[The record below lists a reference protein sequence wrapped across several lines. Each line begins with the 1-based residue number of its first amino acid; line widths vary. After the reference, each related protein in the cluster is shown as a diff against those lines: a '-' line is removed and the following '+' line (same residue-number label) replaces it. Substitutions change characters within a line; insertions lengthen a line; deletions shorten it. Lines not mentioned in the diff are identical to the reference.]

1 MDNNIVNQPL
11 LSTNDSDQTPPN
23 HSLRRSD
30 HSSSFIADAADI
42 PKITGIKEFYVQ
54 FVVESRKLW
63 YLAGPAIFT
72 SLCQYSL
79 GAITQTFAGQVGTLD
94 LAAFSVEN
102 SVIAGFSF
110 GTLLGMGSALETLCG
125 QAYGAGQISMLG
137 VYMQRSWVILNSTAF
152 LLMFLYIFAARILRL
167 IGQTED
173 ISREAGKVAV
183 WMIPQLYAYAIYF
196 PISKFLQSQSKIMVM
211 AYIAGVALVL
221 HTILSWLFMMKLG
234 WGLAAG
240 TAVLDFSWWFIV
252 GAQMI
257 YIFMGYCGEA
267 WSGFS
272 WRAFENLWGFVKLS
286 VASAVMLCL
295 ETWYFMALI
304 LFAGYLK
311 NAEIAVDALSVCMNL
326 VGWTIMAAIG
336 CNSAI
341 SVRVSNELGA
351 RHPRTAK
358 FSVVVVVISSFLI
371 GLFISIIL
379 IIFRKQYPAVFS
391 SSEEVQKV
399 VYSLTPLL
407 AACIVI
413 NNIQPALSGVAIGA
427 GWQAIVAYVNIGCY
441 YIFGIPLG
449 LTLGYILNMGVT
461 GIWIGMLTGTV
472 VQTLV
477 LFLIVYRTNWNKES
491 SIAGERIR
499 EWGGESKDDKITDLI
514 RKAPT
519 VPSAKA
525 WTIATES
532 ILLRGKAIKE
542 IPVTPMKTPIGAAAA
557 AACPGFGA
565 LQLTV
570 IEYKTQRK
578 ERWSVLGL
586 IKMRAVD
593 QESSWLDSVSS
604 RRKAIMQSDQVVWQ
618 VIRHNHCSFM
628 SKIETAI
635 FCRNPYNVT
644 GTCNR
649 SSCPLANSR
658 YATVRDH
665 DGVFYLYMKT
675 AERAHMPNKLWERVK
690 LPRNYEKALEIIDK
704 HLMYWPKF
712 LVHKTKQRLTKL
724 TQMRIRMRKLA
735 LKTREKIMTIPKK
748 VETRDRRRME
758 KAEKAAMVDKSIENE
773 LLKRLEKGV
782 YGDIYSHVKEYNKLP
797 DDIEVKD
804 VDIEH
809 EEDDEVEI
817 EYVEGYEE
825 LEEEDDMEDFGGLA
839 IGQGAADD
847 DNDGSDEDDEL
858 IVAMNRKRERKDSA
872 FGGKRLDSHGPNV
885 KSKKKSRVLVE
896 VEHDLTDERQISH
909 HVRSHRNLVR

>member
-1 MDNNIVNQPL
+1 
-11 LSTNDSDQTPPN
+11 
-23 HSLRRSD
+23 
-30 HSSSFIADAADI
+30 
-42 PKITGIKEFYVQ
+42 
-54 FVVESRKLW
+54 
-63 YLAGPAIFT
+63 
-72 SLCQYSL
+72 
-79 GAITQTFAGQVGTLD
+79 
-94 LAAFSVEN
+94 
-102 SVIAGFSF
+102 
-110 GTLLGMGSALETLCG
+110 
-125 QAYGAGQISMLG
+125 
-137 VYMQRSWVILNSTAF
+137 
-152 LLMFLYIFAARILRL
+152 
-167 IGQTED
+167 
-173 ISREAGKVAV
+173 
-183 WMIPQLYAYAIYF
+183 
-196 PISKFLQSQSKIMVM
+196 
-211 AYIAGVALVL
+211 
-221 HTILSWLFMMKLG
+221 
-234 WGLAAG
+234 
-240 TAVLDFSWWFIV
+240 
-252 GAQMI
+252 
-257 YIFMGYCGEA
+257 
-267 WSGFS
+267 
-272 WRAFENLWGFVKLS
+272 
-286 VASAVMLCL
+286 
-295 ETWYFMALI
+295 
-304 LFAGYLK
+304 
-311 NAEIAVDALSVCMNL
+311 
-326 VGWTIMAAIG
+326 
-336 CNSAI
+336 
-341 SVRVSNELGA
+341 
-351 RHPRTAK
+351 
-358 FSVVVVVISSFLI
+358 
-371 GLFISIIL
+371 
-379 IIFRKQYPAVFS
+379 
-391 SSEEVQKV
+391 
-399 VYSLTPLL
+399 
-407 AACIVI
+407 
-413 NNIQPALSGVAIGA
+413 
-427 GWQAIVAYVNIGCY
+427 
-441 YIFGIPLG
+441 
-449 LTLGYILNMGVT
+449 
-461 GIWIGMLTGTV
+461 
-472 VQTLV
+472 
-477 LFLIVYRTNWNKES
+477 
-491 SIAGERIR
+491 
-499 EWGGESKDDKITDLI
+499 
-514 RKAPT
+514 
-519 VPSAKA
+519 
-525 WTIATES
+525 
-532 ILLRGKAIKE
+532 
-542 IPVTPMKTPIGAAAA
+542 
-557 AACPGFGA
+557 
-565 LQLTV
+565 
-570 IEYKTQRK
+570 
-578 ERWSVLGL
+578 
-586 IKMRAVD
+586 
-593 QESSWLDSVSS
+593 
-604 RRKAIMQSDQVVWQ
+604 MQSDQVVWQ